1 MKRTKK
7 STNILSNAHI
17 MLAVSLALVI
27 TGASTAVQATDRI
40 TADVKLV
47 PSGQA
52 LSDAEQRAVS
62 FAAGRVLKHVDQARQ
77 ALAKQDKPMA
87 LAQIEKGLSLVT
99 IIEQTIPP
107 VHVTATINAG
117 TLHYQDEDQVKR
129 LVVPIYQE
137 LDSVSIVEPVVA
149 AKKAAASKDNTP
161 THKTTAREKVEELEE
176 NYTSVTLNVEEAKAH
191 LVNAKEALTKGRFDA
206 AAKDLSTI
214 QAGVTLV
221 YAVESRPLAQ
231 VREDLVL
238 AQMYLDDQRFKQAE
252 QALKDAGEL
261 VSRYEKA
268 GGRHQDEARAL
279 RDEMADLGKELAQE
293 KQGSMEKV
301 KEKLMGW
308 WDRVRS
314 WDAQH

>member
-1 MKRTKK
+1 MKR
-7 STNILSNAHI
+7 TNILSNAHI

-77 ALAKQDKPMA
+77 ALAKQDKLVA

-107 VHVTATINAG
+107 VQVTATITAG
-117 TLHYQDEDQVKR
+117 TLQYQDEDQVKR

-149 AKKAAASKDNTP
+149 AKKSAASKDNTP
-161 THKTTAREKVEELEE
+161 THKTT
-176 NYTSVTLNVEEAKAH
+176 
-191 LVNAKEALTKGRFDA
+191 
-206 AAKDLSTI
+206 
-214 QAGVTLV
+214 
-221 YAVESRPLAQ
+221 
-231 VREDLVL
+231 
-238 AQMYLDDQRFKQAE
+238 DD
-252 QALKDAGEL
+252 
-261 VSRYEKA
+261 
-268 GGRHQDEARAL
+268 RA
-279 RDEMADLGKELAQE
+279 
-293 KQGSMEKV
+293 
-301 KEKLMGW
+301 
-308 WDRVRS
+308 
-314 WDAQH
+314 